1 MVGTTKEKV
10 IVVGAGLSG
19 LSLARALTAQ
29 GRPVTLLDRGRG
41 VGGRC
46 ATRRINGERVDH
58 GLPLLHGRSERLVQA
73 VEQEAGG
80 HRLLP
85 DWPVRLRGPGTPC
98 QPEGFSSRSRRWA
111 IVEGL
116 SAFPKQLARG
126 LDVRLSTTVEGLEL
140 EGDCFRVHA
149 RTSSEVLEASTVVIT
164 CPVPETAAL
173 LSSLGGQG
181 EELEGILA
189 LLRRVFTLP
198 CLTLLA
204 GYDRPTA
211 SDWQLLLPGPER
223 AIHSL
228 INDSSKRGEDARQTL
243 VIQGSPTFSRENLEE
258 EPERWGD
265 ALLQAAAQE
274 LGAWAQ
280 QPRWQQTHLWR
291 FARVQRG
298 YELSHPVLLRWPGD
312 VQLGLCGEAFNPAG
326 GAEGAYLSGLELA
339 ERLMTRDR

>member
-1 MVGTTKEKV
+1 MVATTKEKV

-29 GRPVTLLDRGRG
+29 GRTVTLLDRGRG

-46 ATRRINGERVDH
+46 ATRRVNGERVDH
-58 GLPLLHGRSERLVQA
+58 GLPLLHGRSERFVQA
-73 VEQEAGG
+73 VEQGAY
-80 HRLLP
+80 RLLP

-116 SAFPKQLARG
+116 SAFAKQLATG
-126 LDVRLSTTVEGLEL
+126 LEVRLETIVDGLEL
-140 EGDCFRVHA
+140 EGDCLRVHA
-149 RTSSEVLEASTVVIT
+149 RTGEVLEAATVVIT
-164 CPVPETAAL
+164 CPVPQTAAL
-173 LSSLGGQG
+173 LASLGGQG

-211 SDWQLLLPGPER
+211 TDWQLLLPGPESV
-223 AIHSL
+223 IHSL
-228 INDSSKRGEDARQTL
+228 ISDSSKRGTDARQTL
-243 VIQGSPTFSRENLEE
+243 VIQGSPTFSRENLEA
-258 EPERWGD
+258 EPERWGA
-265 ALLQAAAQE
+265 ALLEGAAQE
-274 LGAWAQ
+274 LGAWARL
-280 QPRWQQTHLWR
+280 PRWQQTHRWR

-298 YELSHPVLLRWPGD
+298 YELSHPVLLRWPGG
-312 VQLGLCGEAFNPAG
+312 VRLGLCGEAFNPAG

-339 ERLMTRDR
+339 ERLLTREQ